1 MQLYYI
7 FKQAVNVGL
16 LLLFLYMWIAGVV
29 IANGWWK
36 LLAVYF
42 FPYAW
47 YLFVAKYLM
56 P

>member
-7 FKQAVNVGL
+7 FKRTLDAVIA
-16 LLLFLYMWIAGVV
+16 LLFMYLWIAGVV
-29 IANGWWK
+29 LANGWMK
-36 LLAVYF
+36 LLAVFF

-47 YLFVAKYLM
+47 YLFIAKYLM